1 MAPEYRGPIPLNI
14 MKILCYSALLAVLP
28 MLPITASA
36 GEGDTLHLRAPTKP
50 TRSDDTFTRMFP
62 GLPAFAP
69 ATDEMREQAKR
80 LGAQGGPIDAMDL
93 LTDPIQSILNPAVH
107 SPNNPDNPT
116 MTAGMTF
123 LGQFIDHDLTL
134 DPRSP
139 LLQPADPRRTT
150 NFRTAAF
157 DLDSVYGNGPQE
169 SPELYD
175 RSSGDIKFRIEAVPG
190 SELVS
195 RKGAIRFDLP
205 RDADNTAIIGDG
217 RNDENVIIS
226 QMHLAMLRFHNAV
239 VDHLRAKQELA
250 SASPE
255 KIFQIAQRQV
265 RWHYQWIVLNEFLPL
280 TIGQNLVDDI
290 LRKGTKFYTL
300 DDPFSSDRFRN
311 SRRNP
316 LIPIEWSVAA
326 YRFGHSQ
333 VRPSY
338 RLNFGPDGGSPFF
351 AFAFDDSIDPNDPDP
366 GDLRGGKRAPRRFVD
381 WQTFFN
387 FGDGNVRPNKKID
400 AKLSSVL
407 MHLLGSRG
415 PAPGMP
421 SDGVQSLASR
431 NLMRHVN
438 FGLPSGQAIA
448 RIMGVRP
455 LTPAQLIELQPYGM
469 DRSTPLWYYILKEAE
484 LLESGEQ
491 LGPVGGRI
499 VGEVL
504 IGILRADRS
513 SYLASERH
521 WRPTLPSATP
531 GEFRMTDLLNF
542 AGVVPP
548 LN

>member
-1 MAPEYRGPIPLNI
+1 MSPERNRSLIPRSI
-14 MKILCYSALLAVLP
+14 VKVLCCSAALALFPVA
-28 MLPITASA
+28 ASA
-36 GEGDTLHLRAPTKP
+36 QER
-50 TRSDDTFTRMFP
+50 TRDSRSSENTFIRMFP
-62 GLPAFAP
+62 GLNPFAP
-69 ATDEMREQAKR
+69 ASDEAREQAKR

-157 DLDSVYGNGPQE
+157 DLDSVYGNGPDS

-175 RSSGDIKFRIEAVPG
+175 RSSGDIKLRVEVMPG
-190 SELVS
+190 SEAVS
-195 RKGAIRFDLP
+195 RKGAVRYDLP
-205 RDADNTAIIGDG
+205 RDANNTALLGDA
-217 RNDENVIIS
+217 RNDENVVIS
-226 QMHLAMLRFHNAV
+226 QLHLAMLRFHNAV
-239 VDHLRAKQELA
+239 IDRLRATPTLA
-250 SASPE
+250 DASPE
-255 KIFQIAQRQV
+255 RLFQMAQRQV

-280 TIGQNLVDDI
+280 TIGQELVTDI
-290 LRKGTKFYTL
+290 LRNGTRFYTI
-300 DDPFSSDRFRN
+300 DDPFSSGRFRDKD
-311 SRRNP
+311 RNQAA
-316 LIPIEWSVAA
+316 LIPIEWAVAA

-338 RLNFGPDGGSPFF
+338 RVNFGPDGGTPFF
-351 AFAFDDSIDPNDPDP
+351 AFAFDDSFDPNDPDP
-366 GDLRGGKRAPRRFVD
+366 ADLRGGKRAPRRFVD

-387 FGDGNVRPNKKID
+387 FGDGNSRPNKKID
-400 AKLSSVL
+400 TKLSSVL

-448 RIMGVRP
+448 RVMGVRP
-455 LTPAQLIELQPYGM
+455 LTPVQLTELQPYGM

-484 LLESGEQ
+484 VLEGGEH

-499 VGEVL
+499 VGEVF
-504 IGILRADRS
+504 IGLLRADRS

-531 GEFRMTDLLNF
+531 GDFRMTDLLTF

>member
-1 MAPEYRGPIPLNI
+1 MSPERNRSLIPRSI
-14 MKILCYSALLAVLP
+14 VKVLCCSAALALLPVV
-28 MLPITASA
+28 ASA
-36 GEGDTLHLRAPTKP
+36 QER
-50 TRSDDTFTRMFP
+50 TRDSRSSENTFIRMFP
-62 GLPAFAP
+62 GLNPFAP
-69 ATDEMREQAKR
+69 ASDEAREQAKR
-80 LGAQGGPIDAMDL
+80 LGAQGWPIDAMDL
-93 LTDPIQSILNPAVH
+93 HTDPIQSILNPAVH

-157 DLDSVYGNGPQE
+157 DLDSVYGNGPDG

-175 RSSGDIKFRIEAVPG
+175 RSSGDIKLRVEVIPG
-190 SELVS
+190 SEAVS
-195 RKGAIRFDLP
+195 RKGAVRYDLP
-205 RDADNTAIIGDG
+205 RDANNTALLGDA
-217 RNDENVIIS
+217 RNDENVVIS
-226 QMHLAMLRFHNAV
+226 QLHLAMLRFHNAV
-239 VDHLRAKQELA
+239 IDRLRATPTLA
-250 SASPE
+250 DASPE
-255 KIFQIAQRQV
+255 RLFQMAQRQV

-280 TIGQNLVDDI
+280 TIGQELVTDI
-290 LRKGTKFYTL
+290 LRNGTRFYTI
-300 DDPFSSDRFRN
+300 DDPFSSGRFRD
-311 SRRNP
+311 RDRNQAA
-316 LIPIEWSVAA
+316 LIPIEWAVAA

-338 RLNFGPDGGSPFF
+338 RLNFGPDGGTPFF
-351 AFAFDDSIDPNDPDP
+351 AFAFDDSFDPNDPDP
-366 GDLRGGKRAPRRFVD
+366 ADLRGGKRAPRRFVD

-387 FGDGNVRPNKKID
+387 FGDGNSRPNKKID
-400 AKLSSVL
+400 TKLSSVL

-448 RIMGVRP
+448 RVMGVRP
-455 LTPAQLIELQPYGM
+455 LTPVQLTELQPYGM

-484 LLESGEQ
+484 VLEGGEH

-499 VGEVL
+499 VGEVF
-504 IGILRADRS
+504 IGLLRADRS

-531 GEFRMTDLLNF
+531 GDFRMTDLLTF